1 MRIEGVK
8 TRNDAKWYIGKR
20 VAYTWKNPPTKNSK
34 TINKVIWGRVTNM
47 HGNSGAVQ
55 GRFRRNLPP
64 HAIGKL
70 AKVFLYQHPSY
81 HMGEKEDR

>member
-8 TRNDAKWYIGKR
+8 TRKDAAWYLGKK
-20 VAYTWKNPPTKNSK
+20 VAYTWTNESK
-34 TINKVIWGRVTNM
+34 IGKPAVRKVIWGRVAKA

-55 GRFRRNLPP
+55 ARFITNLPP

-70 AKVFLYQHPSY
+70 AKVFLYPSNL
-81 HMGEKEDR
+81 